1 MNCTYLMTH
10 FIGSTYL
17 APIVPPEPFA
27 IVPTAREHI
36 TIAMV
41 NTDFNAANTVV
52 TDAEKLLS

>member
-1 MNCTYLMTH
+1 MTH